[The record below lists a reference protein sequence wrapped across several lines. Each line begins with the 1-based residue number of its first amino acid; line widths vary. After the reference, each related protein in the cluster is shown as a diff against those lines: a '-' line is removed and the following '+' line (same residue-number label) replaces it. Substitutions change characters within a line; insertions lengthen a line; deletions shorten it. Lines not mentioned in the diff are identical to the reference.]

1 MILLKATDKGR
12 RTKDLLVSFEFTAR
26 KLVYGGDALGHH
38 EGRTVLVPRALPGER
53 LEVEEVRTAKGVTRA
68 RPLRVLAS
76 APERV
81 DPPCPYFGRC
91 GGCQYQHLSY
101 DHQPLWKREILRE
114 TLRRIGKITW
124 DNEIRVHAAGPWNYR
139 NQAEIKVSRKS
150 DGPTE
155 LGFFE
160 AESHHLVPVE
170 TCLILSPRL
179 NALLAEL
186 RRDEWSGALAR
197 CREIVI
203 LADDADAKVMMT
215 LGGDFTANDG
225 EALAERC
232 LARLDGV
239 TSVSVECDR
248 GMRTF
253 GEPAISYRVG
263 EFRYR
268 VSPGAFFQASRFL
281 LSQLVE
287 AVTGGASGSLALDLY
302 AGVGLLTLPLAQSF
316 SQVVGVEGNKNAAAD
331 LEANARAHHLENVR
345 AAGVSAYDFLRRF
358 AQAGPDLAVLDPP
371 RVGVGRPTLELLGRI
386 RPARIHYVSCH
397 PPTLARDLAYL
408 AELGYGVNSIEL
420 FDFFPQTAHI
430 ECLARLT
437 RSDRAN
443 S

>member
-1 MILLKATDKGR
+1 MILLKATDQAR
-12 RTKDLLVSFEFTAR
+12 RTEDLLVSFEFTAR

-38 EGRTVLVPRALPGER
+38 EGRTVFVPRALPGER

-81 DPPCPYFGRC
+81 DPPCAYFGRC
-91 GGCQYQHLSY
+91 GGCQYQHLNY
-101 DHQPLWKREILRE
+101 EHQPLWKREILHE

-124 DNEIRVHAAGPWNYR
+124 DNEIRVHAAEPWNYR
-139 NQAEIKVSRKS
+139 NQAELKVSRKS
-150 DGPTE
+150 GGSTE

-160 AESHHLVPVE
+160 AESHCLVPVD

-186 RRDEWSGALAR
+186 RRDEWWEPLAG
-197 CREIVI
+197 CREIVM
-203 LADDADAKVMMT
+203 LADDADAKVMMA
-215 LGGDFTANDG
+215 LGGDFAPQDG

-239 TSVSVECDR
+239 VSVSVECGR

-263 EFRYR
+263 GFRYR

-287 AVTGGASGSLALDLY
+287 AVTGGVSGSLALDLY
-302 AGVGLLTLPLAQSF
+302 AGVGLLTLPLARSF

-371 RVGVGRPTLELLGRI
+371 RAGVGRPTLELLGRL

-397 PPTLARDLAYL
+397 PPTLARDLAHL
-408 AELGYGVNSIEL
+408 AELGYAVNSIEL

-437 RSDRAN
+437 RSDGAN